1 MPAQLG
7 RYRLLKPLGQ
17 GGMGSVYLAEDTV
30 LRRRVA
36 VKVPLLSK
44 ADGTALRERFL
55 REARSAAAIKHANVC
70 PVLDVG
76 EDKGVP
82 FLVMELLEG
91 TPLSDVPEAGQ
102 PWPVGRAAALVRT
115 LAVAVGELHQHGLV
129 HRDLK
134 PSNVML
140 RPDGTPVL
148 MDFGLARSFTAQS
161 RQLTATGAMIGTP
174 AYMAPE
180 QVRGDGQAI
189 GPATDVYALGV
200 ILYELLT
207 GTLPFA
213 GPPIAVFGQILHT
226 AAEAPSARRPQ
237 LDARLDTLCL
247 RALAKEPGQRFAG
260 MTELAGVLVPFVGS
274 RPSGPTEVVASVQ
287 RVVFGETLAEGQP
300 TLMPDGGRRRRRAW
314 AWVAGILLLAG
325 LGRF

>member
-1 MPAQLG
+1 M
-7 RYRLLKPLGQ
+7 
-17 GGMGSVYLAEDTV
+17 
-30 LRRRVA
+30 
-36 VKVPLLSK
+36 
-44 ADGTALRERFL
+44 

-76 EDKGVP
+76 EDNGVP
-82 FLVMELLEG
+82 FLVMEFIEG
-91 TPLSDVPEAGQ
+91 TPLSDVPQAGQ

-115 LAVAVGELHQHGLV
+115 LALAVGELHQRGLV

-161 RQLTATGAMIGTP
+161 RQLTAAGAMIGTP

-180 QVRGDGQAI
+180 QVRGDGPAI

-213 GPPIAVFGQILHT
+213 GPPVAVFGQILH
-226 AAEAPSARRPQ
+226 AAPEAPSARRPQ
-237 LDARLDTLCL
+237 LDA
-247 RALAKEPGQRFAG
+247 PGC
-260 MTELAGVLVPFVGS
+260 P
-274 RPSGPTEVVASVQ
+274 
-287 RVVFGETLAEGQP
+287 
-300 TLMPDGGRRRRRAW
+300 
-314 AWVAGILLLAG
+314 LLAG
-325 LGRF
+325 AGEGTRPAFRQHDGVGRRPGAFRGEQSLRGNRSGRVRAAGGVR